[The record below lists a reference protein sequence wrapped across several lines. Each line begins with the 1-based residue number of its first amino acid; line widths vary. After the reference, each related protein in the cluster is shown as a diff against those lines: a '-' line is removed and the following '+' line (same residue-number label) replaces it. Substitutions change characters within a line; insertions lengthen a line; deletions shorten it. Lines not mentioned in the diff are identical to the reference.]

1 MFRSIALGG
10 GGVRGGLHIG
20 GLRALAERQPLEFP
34 DGIYGCSVGSII
46 ATGLAFGVTVD
57 QLESMLYTEFVLSS
71 FVPPI
76 TLAAA
81 LSFQTKKG
89 MFPMD
94 LLEETIL
101 RGFDRLGIDLR
112 GKVIADAHTK
122 LWILASNL
130 TTRKST
136 LLTGQV
142 PVLAAI
148 KASSCIPFV
157 YQPQVIYNQVFL
169 DGGVSCDCIVSVVPK
184 ETLVF
189 HIGYSQGPLV
199 PSVVE
204 QMPIGAFWNNVYASV
219 REGVRP
225 LYPNVLVFDE
235 PKLGPLSDV
244 NDVDKKYM
252 LDTGYEQASR
262 FLAKFP
268 NQEPVDRGLGDQ
280 LGKVSD
286 TT

>member
-1 MFRSIALGG
+1 M
-10 GGVRGGLHIG
+10 
-20 GLRALAERQPLEFP
+20 AERQPLEFP

-76 TLAAA
+76 SLAAA

-101 RGFDRLGIDLR
+101 RGFDRIGIDLR

-184 ETLVF
+184 DTLVF

-268 NQEPVDRGLGDQ
+268 SQEPVDRGLGDQ
-280 LGKVSD
+280 LGKVGD
-286 TT
+286 TA

>member
-1 MFRSIALGG
+1 M
-10 GGVRGGLHIG
+10 
-20 GLRALAERQPLEFP
+20 
-34 DGIYGCSVGSII
+34 
-46 ATGLAFGVTVD
+46 
-57 QLESMLYTEFVLSS
+57 
-71 FVPPI
+71 
-76 TLAAA
+76 
-81 LSFQTKKG
+81 
-89 MFPMD
+89 
-94 LLEETIL
+94 
-101 RGFDRLGIDLR
+101 
-112 GKVIADAHTK
+112 
-122 LWILASNL
+122 
-130 TTRKST
+130 
-136 LLTGQV
+136 
-142 PVLAAI
+142 
-148 KASSCIPFV
+148 
-157 YQPQVIYNQVFL
+157 FL